1 MEDVRAKMQ
10 QALDQYKGLCATER
24 DLLDNQREIADK
36 LAVIRTDI
44 ARLQGALGVYQGIL
58 RDDEAKVAH
67 AVAQEATPGD
77 SQVAEKKMEVAP

>member
-24 DLLDNQREIADK
+24 DLIDNQRDIADK
-36 LAVIRTDI
+36 LEAIRIDI

-58 RDDEAKVAH
+58 KDEETRVAH

-77 SQVAEKKMEVAP
+77 SQVEEKKMEVAP